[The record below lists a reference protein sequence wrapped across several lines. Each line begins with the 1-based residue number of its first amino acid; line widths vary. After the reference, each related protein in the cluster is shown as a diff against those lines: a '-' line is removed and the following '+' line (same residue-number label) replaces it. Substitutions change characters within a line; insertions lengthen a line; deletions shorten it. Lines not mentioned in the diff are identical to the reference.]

1 MELQDTIATILR
13 QYGNEVEALLATAA
27 RKKKLEL
34 TQDLINSIKTQVI
47 VRGAVSAEMHLAF
60 EDYGRYQD
68 MKGLSFDKQPPVEA
82 ITKWVEKT
90 GIEKF
95 KKIPGYLNSRPT
107 DPKKAAIRVAWAIS
121 KNTTSGNY
129 RKRNRAWY
137 AKTFYS
143 TLNGLIEKILDALTE
158 EQITQLQNAAK

>member
-34 TQDLINSIKTQVI
+34 SKELINSINTQVI
-47 VRGAVSAEMHLAF
+47 KTGAVSAEMQLAF

-82 ITKWVEKT
+82 ITK
-90 GIEKF
+90 
-95 KKIPGYLNSRPT
+95 
-107 DPKKAAIRVAWAIS
+107 
-121 KNTTSGNY
+121 
-129 RKRNRAWY
+129 
-137 AKTFYS
+137 
-143 TLNGLIEKILDALTE
+143 
-158 EQITQLQNAAK
+158 